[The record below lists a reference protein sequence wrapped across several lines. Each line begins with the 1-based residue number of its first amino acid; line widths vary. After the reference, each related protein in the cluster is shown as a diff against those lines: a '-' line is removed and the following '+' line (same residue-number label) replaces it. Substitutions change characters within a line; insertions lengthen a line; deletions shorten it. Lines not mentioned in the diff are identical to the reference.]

1 MISDLL
7 DYRSN
12 VQFFRED
19 KIPPKEEIE
28 SILKTVHERL
38 PHSNMRWHYNI
49 DVLGPE
55 ETELKRKLAI
65 SSVCADD
72 PDFWRG
78 EDVSASDWKRVE
90 SAYDSW
96 REYQRNSELWK
107 DEDLIEG
114 SGWSLP
120 LPESGLNDDDLL
132 GFNEQVTAPYV
143 LVYKPTITTFHPSIA
158 EKAKKE
164 VESRGWN
171 RDVQAGIVEP
181 KHYLVQIGMHSAIT
195 AMLALEKGYDVSYTR
210 CLIFDNKGFLF
221 DDSKLWLSDQKP
233 EFCLSIGYPIE
244 PRRSHSTGTMLP
256 PGTPGMGIPR
266 PDIEDIVKW

>member
-19 KIPPKEEIE
+19 KIPPKEEIK

-65 SSVCADD
+65 SSVCAAD

-78 EDVSASDWKRVE
+78 EDVSANDWKRVE
-90 SAYDSW
+90 NAYNSW
-96 REYQRNSELWK
+96 REYQTNSELWK
-107 DEDLIEG
+107 DNALIDG
-114 SGWSLP
+114 IPTSDG
-120 LPESGLNDDDLL
+120 GINDDDII

-143 LVYKPTITTFHPSIA
+143 LVYKPAITTFHPSVA
-158 EKAKKE
+158 EVSRKE
-164 VESRGWN
+164 VEGKPWDKTIQRG
-171 RDVQAGIVEP
+171 VVEP
-181 KHYLVQIGMHSAIT
+181 KQFLVQIGMHSAIT

-210 CLIFDNKGFLF
+210 CLIFDDKQFLF

-233 EFCLSIGYPIE
+233 EFCLSIGYPVE

-256 PGTPGMGIPR
+256 PGLPSQGIPR